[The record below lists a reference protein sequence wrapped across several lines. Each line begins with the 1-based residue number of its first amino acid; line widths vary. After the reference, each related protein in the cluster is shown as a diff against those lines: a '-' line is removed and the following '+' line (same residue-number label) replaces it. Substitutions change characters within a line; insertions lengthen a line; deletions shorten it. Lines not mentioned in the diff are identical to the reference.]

1 MDETIEIIKD
11 ADQLRDME
19 GKSSKALKILKKRG
33 EEIKDDPLLSYDYP
47 KILKK
52 TALCYF
58 DLGENEKA
66 KEYFK
71 EALEVAKKDLNK
83 IETADI
89 QACLAFWEL
98 KIGSIEK
105 ALEYAL
111 VAWEYIGTKRG
122 GKFTETKVNTAIILG
137 NIYFEQGEYKKA
149 FKKYTAASTNADL
162 VNYVR
167 GKIVLAGELAN
178 YYRTHEKLD
187 KAVGVISE
195 RIIGEAEQSY
205 RILLPRLQME
215 FSKIYFERGDIEEA
229 KEIALKAYKFVKKR
243 GLSRLI
249 AESSELLGRIYAEKN
264 QAVADAYFKEAF
276 DIYNKGGYNLPTEH
290 PKEED
295 WFTSTEDL

>member
-1 MDETIEIIKD
+1 MDETIERIKE

-19 GKSSKALKILKKRG
+19 GKSSKALKILEKKG
-33 EEIKDDPLLSYDYP
+33 EEIMDDPLLSYDFP

-52 TALCYF
+52 IAICYS

-71 EALEVAKKDLNK
+71 EALEIAKKDLNK

-89 QACLAFWEL
+89 QVCLASWEL
-98 KIGSIEK
+98 NIGSIEK

-111 VAWEYIGTKRG
+111 EAWEYIGKKRG
-122 GKFTETKVNTAIILG
+122 DKFTETKINTAIVLG

-149 FKKYTAASTNADL
+149 YKKYMVASRNAPTIG
-162 VNYVR
+162 YVK
-167 GKIVLAGELAN
+167 GKVALAGELAN
-178 YYRTHEKLD
+178 YYIVHEKFK
-187 KAVGVISE
+187 KALE
-195 RIIGEAEQSY
+195 IIGESIEEAEESY

-215 FSKIYFERGDIEEA
+215 LSRIYYEEGNVEEA
-229 KEIALKAYKFVKKR
+229 KETALKAYKFVKKR
-243 GLSRLI
+243 GLLKLL
-249 AESSELLGRIYAEKN
+249 AESSEFLGRVYAEKN
-264 QAVADAYFKEAF
+264 QAKADAYFKEAF
-276 DIYNKGGYNLPTEH
+276 DIYNKSGYNLPTQH

>member
-1 MDETIEIIKD
+1 MDETIERIKE

-19 GKSSKALKILKKRG
+19 GKSSKALKILEKKG
-33 EEIKDDPLLSYDYP
+33 EEIMDDPLLSYDFP

-52 TALCYF
+52 IAICYS

-71 EALEVAKKDLNK
+71 EALEIAKKDLNK

-89 QACLAFWEL
+89 QVCLASWEL
-98 KIGSIEK
+98 NIGSIEK

-111 VAWEYIGTKRG
+111 EAWEYIGKKRG
-122 GKFTETKVNTAIILG
+122 DKFTETKINTAIVLG

-149 FKKYTAASTNADL
+149 YKKYMVASRNAPTIG
-162 VNYVR
+162 YVK
-167 GKIVLAGELAN
+167 GKVALAGELAN
-178 YYRTHEKLD
+178 YYIVHEKFK
-187 KAVGVISE
+187 KAVKTIQESMK
-195 RIIGEAEQSY
+195 EAEEFC

-215 FSKIYFERGDIEEA
+215 LSRIYYEEGNVEEA
-229 KEIALKAYKFVKKR
+229 KETALKAYKFVKKR
-243 GLSRLI
+243 GLLKLL
-249 AESSELLGRIYAEKN
+249 AESSEFLGRVYAEKN
-264 QAVADAYFKEAF
+264 QAKADAYFKEAF
-276 DIYNKGGYNLPTEH
+276 DIYNKSGYNLPTQH